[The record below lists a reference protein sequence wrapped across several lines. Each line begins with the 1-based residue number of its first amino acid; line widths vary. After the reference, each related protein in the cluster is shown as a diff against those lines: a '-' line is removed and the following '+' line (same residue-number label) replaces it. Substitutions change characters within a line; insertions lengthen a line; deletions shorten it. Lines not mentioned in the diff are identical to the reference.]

1 VSEVPV
7 GRPGVTRD
15 LNHRAVL
22 ERLADVG
29 PASRAELARELA
41 ISPASVSRVVDTLLR
56 GGLVRE
62 GDRVANGIGR
72 PQTLLHVNAEAGLV
86 VGASIRSVSLR
97 MHLADLDGTVIAQ
110 TRVPRRQEGPRAL
123 AEQLRDVVLEL
134 AHAHAPGRPIAA
146 VVIGLSAV
154 WDELGKQVYAAP
166 NLSLLEGVD
175 ARELFC
181 DALSGHVLGR
191 AVMIDNDINFAALG
205 EEAAGAAHGVGDFFY
220 LSLGSGVG
228 GAAVVNG
235 RIQRGRHGFA
245 GEVGYLPVVADG
257 QHATLEDVVGRRA
270 LERLA
275 ERKGLLREN
284 QDVFQHL
291 EDIGGVDDVVGRHV
305 SEVVAQAL
313 ASIVTTL
320 DPQLIVL
327 GGGVGR
333 YSDAWTSRIRERLQA
348 YLPVVPDVVSTAI
361 GREASLLGAVA
372 AGRAMARDALLSRE
386 LGP

>member
-1 VSEVPV
+1 MSEVPV
-7 GRPGVTRD
+7 GRPIVTRD

-22 ERLADVG
+22 DRLADTG
-29 PASRAELARELA
+29 AASRAELARDLA
-41 ISPASVSRVVDTLLR
+41 ISPASVTRIVDTLLR
-56 GGLVRE
+56 AGLVRE
-62 GDRVANGIGR
+62 GERIANGIGR
-72 PQTLLHVNAEAGLV
+72 PQTLLHVNADAGLV

-97 MHLADLDGTVIAQ
+97 MHLADLDGTVIAHM
-110 TRVPRRQEGPRAL
+110 RIPRSQDGPRAL
-123 AEQLRDVVLEL
+123 AEQFRDVVLDL
-134 AHAHAPGRPIAA
+134 ARTHAPGRPIAA

-154 WDELGKQVYAAP
+154 WDEVGKKVYAAP

-175 ARELFC
+175 ALELFC
-181 DALSGHVLGR
+181 DALGGHVLGHT
-191 AVMIDNDINFAALG
+191 VMIDNDINFAALG

-235 RIQRGRHGFA
+235 RVQRGRHGFA
-245 GEVGYLPVVADG
+245 GEVGYLPVVVDG
-257 QHATLEDVVGRRA
+257 RHATLEDVVGRRA

-275 ERKGLLREN
+275 EREGLLREG
-284 QDVFQHL
+284 QDVFKHL
-291 EDIGGVDDVVGRHV
+291 EDIGGVDDVVGCHV
-305 SEVVAQAL
+305 SEVLAQAL
-313 ASIVTTL
+313 AAIVTTL
-320 DPQLIVL
+320 DPQLVVL

-348 YLPVVPDVVSTAI
+348 YLPAVPDVVSTAI

-372 AGRAMARDALLSRE
+372 VGRAMARHALLSRE

>member
-1 VSEVPV
+1 
-7 GRPGVTRD
+7 
-15 LNHRAVL
+15 
-22 ERLADVG
+22 
-29 PASRAELARELA
+29 
-41 ISPASVSRVVDTLLR
+41 
-56 GGLVRE
+56 
-62 GDRVANGIGR
+62 
-72 PQTLLHVNAEAGLV
+72 
-86 VGASIRSVSLR
+86 
-97 MHLADLDGTVIAQ
+97 M
-110 TRVPRRQEGPRAL
+110 
-123 AEQLRDVVLEL
+123 
-134 AHAHAPGRPIAA
+134 
-146 VVIGLSAV
+146 
-154 WDELGKQVYAAP
+154 
-166 NLSLLEGVD
+166 
-175 ARELFC
+175 
-181 DALSGHVLGR
+181 LGR
-191 AVMIDNDINFAALG
+191 TVMIDNDINFAALG

-291 EDIGGVDDVVGRHV
+291 EDIGSVDDVVGRHV

-320 DPQLIVL
+320 DPELIVL

-333 YSDAWTSRIRERLQA
+333 YSDAWTSRIRELLQA